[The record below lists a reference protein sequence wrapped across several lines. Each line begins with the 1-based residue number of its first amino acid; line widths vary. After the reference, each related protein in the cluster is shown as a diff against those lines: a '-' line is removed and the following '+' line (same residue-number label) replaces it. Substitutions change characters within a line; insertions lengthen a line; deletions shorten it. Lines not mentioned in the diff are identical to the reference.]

1 MPASLATACL
11 ISSTEMPRLASALRS
26 YLMRTARFCAP
37 SMFTCATPVIVDMRG
52 LITLSANSFISCD
65 GAVSE
70 VSARKMTGASAGLT
84 LR

>member
-1 MPASLATACL
+1 
-11 ISSTEMPRLASALRS
+11 
-26 YLMRTARFCAP
+26 MRTARFWAP
-37 SMFTCATPVIVDMRG
+37 WMLTCATPASVDSRG